1 VRKTTVAVAVVAVA
15 AAFAAVAFAATNS
28 KGSSENMT
36 MDHTGM
42 ATNGQATA
50 FGKASDLRVKLDRL
64 FGAHVTLAVNATRRG
79 LAGESDFAASAAALD
94 RNSLQ
99 LANTIG
105 SVYGK
110 KARNQFLNGAF
121 MWRAHIKF
129 FVDYT
134 VGLAKNDPAMRNKA
148 VANLK
153 TYIQRFGGFL
163 ATATGLPASVV
174 RQDLTVHVGELKGQI
189 DAYSKKKYALA
200 YAIEQ
205 DAYAHM
211 FMTGDA
217 IAGAIVKQKHLR

>member
-1 VRKTTVAVAVVAVA
+1 MKKTTIAVLTA
-15 AAFAAVAFAATNS
+15 AAAAVFAAVAFAATNDQGRAS
-28 KGSSENMT
+28 ATPMSHAGMT
-36 MDHTGM
+36 MSTS
-42 ATNGQATA
+42 A
-50 FGKASDLRVKLDRL
+50 FGKAADLRVKLDRL

-79 LAGESDFAASAAALD
+79 LVGDKDFAASAAALD
-94 RNSLQ
+94 RNSVQ

-105 SVYGK
+105 AVYGK
-110 KARNQFLNGAF
+110 KARNQFLNGDF

-134 VGLAKNDPAMRNKA
+134 VGLAKGDAAMRAKA

-163 ATATGLPASVV
+163 AKATGLPASVV

-189 DAYSKKKYALA
+189 DAYSKKNYKQA

-205 DAYAHM
+205 DAYNHM
-211 FMTGDA
+211 FMTGDT
-217 IAGAIVKQKHLR
+217 IAGAIAKQKNLR